1 MLQQSISARAA
12 AQPALLGL
20 AGRLDLAL
28 AQHPAQRVAGDA
40 PEQRVNLGSTVAARS
55 GYGSDGDEPAAVDAF
70 ADGAVGGGS
79 SESEEEAPSDP
90 EAEDDS
96 EGAEETDEDDQ

>member
-20 AGRLDLAL
+20 SGRLDLAL
-28 AQHPAQRVAGDA
+28 AQFPAQTAAGDTR
-40 PEQRVNLGSTVAARS
+40 EQRVNLGSTAGAGP
-55 GYGSDGDEPAAVDAF
+55 GYDSDGDEPAAVDAF
-70 ADGAVGGGS
+70 ADGAVGGDSSGS
-79 SESEEEAPSDP
+79 EDEVPDP
-90 EAEDDS
+90 EAGDDES